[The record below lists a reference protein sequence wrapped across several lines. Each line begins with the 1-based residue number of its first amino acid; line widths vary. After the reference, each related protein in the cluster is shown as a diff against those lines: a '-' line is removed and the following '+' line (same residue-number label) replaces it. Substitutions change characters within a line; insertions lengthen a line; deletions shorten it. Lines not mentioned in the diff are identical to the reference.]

1 MLQVHS
7 FTFNPFQENTYII
20 ASPNKECIIIDP
32 GCYGTD
38 EQNELKQ
45 FIETEGLKPVRLIN
59 THAHIDHVLG
69 NDFVC
74 RTYNLLPELHKK
86 DLPTLTSIPQ
96 YAGVYGINYTEGP
109 MPTSFLT
116 ENDVVEIGGEK
127 LEIRFVPGHAPGHII
142 LINHT
147 DKWIIG
153 GDVLFQ
159 RSIGRTD
166 LPGGD
171 HQTLL
176 NAIRSQCFTLPDEMT
191 IYCGHGPTTTIG
203 EEKRYN
209 PFLN

>member
-1 MLQVHS
+1 MLQVHT
-7 FTFNPFQENTYII
+7 FTFNPFQENTFLII
-20 ASPNKECIIIDP
+20 APNKECIIIDP
-32 GCYGTD
+32 GCYGSD
-38 EQNELKQ
+38 EENELKT
-45 FIETEGLKPVRLIN
+45 FIENEGLKPVRLIN

-74 RTYNLLPELHKK
+74 RTYNLLPEMHEK
-86 DLPTLTSIPQ
+86 DLPTLTSIPN
-96 YAGVYGINYTEGP
+96 YASVYGINYTEGP
-109 MPTSFLT
+109 MPQTFLT
-116 ENDVVEIGGEK
+116 EKDVVELGGEK
-127 LEIRFVPGHAPGHII
+127 LEIRFTPGHAPGHII

-171 HQTLL
+171 HETLL
-176 NAIRSQCFTLPDEMT
+176 NAIRTQCFTLPDEMT

-203 EEKRYN
+203 DEKKYN